1 VGLRTWAARIQH
13 KTVKVGDLSVA
24 RGARVLTLDTGVGW
38 RAATGARCP
47 WTIGN
52 ALDADERSGPRWTD
66 DTWLAR
72 GDTATAALLDGYA
85 RRDRAM
91 T

>member
-1 VGLRTWAARIQH
+1 V
-13 KTVKVGDLSVA
+13 V

-72 GDTATAALLDGYA
+72 RRHGDGGVT
-85 RRDRAM
+85 RRLRSA
-91 T
+91 